1 MNKIKNEQY
10 INTMQ
15 EMWVQENRQEL
26 MLSLRKRHE
35 DQINLLKKTGLI
47 QNGNRLTSGM
57 SGKVKSNGSNYNH
70 KNGNVSDID
79 QIMSRENSRPLT
91 DNEGSIITRKEN
103 IPERIRLEDQNMR
116 YASIEKENSGVM
128 GRKRESI
135 DSVIEGHA
143 RNLSNARKIYYD
155 TLPEREIKLT
165 NKFKTMRPI
174 QKSANFERLYSLK
187 KNPDASNPFL
197 ASDFRGLLI
206 TDYNEAL
213 NN

>member
-1 MNKIKNEQY
+1 MNKIQNEQY

-47 QNGNRLTSGM
+47 QNGNRITSVMG
-57 SGKVKSNGSNYNH
+57 GKVKSNASH
-70 KNGNVSDID
+70 PSRKNGDASDID
-79 QIMSRENSRPLT
+79 QIMSRENSRPFT

-116 YASIEKENSGVM
+116 YAAIEKEDSGIM
-128 GRKRESI
+128 GRKKESI

-143 RNLSNARKIYYD
+143 RNLTNVRRLYYD
-155 TLPEREIKLT
+155 TLPEREIKLS
-165 NKFKTMRPI
+165 NKVRTMRPI